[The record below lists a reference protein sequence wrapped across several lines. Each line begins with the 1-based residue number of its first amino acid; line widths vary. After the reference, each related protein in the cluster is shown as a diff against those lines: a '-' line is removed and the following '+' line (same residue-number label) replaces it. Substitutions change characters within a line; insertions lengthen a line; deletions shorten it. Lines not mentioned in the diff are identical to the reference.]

1 MSASFVLDGW
11 YRKVSVTS
19 NPGGGEFSSLF
30 FSFIGTSTH
39 PFSIIDFILTVPAPR
54 ILFNGPISREYAMG
68 VSPKI
73 SIAHRRKV

>member
-11 YRKVSVTS
+11 YRKVGVTS

-39 PFSIIDFILTVPAPR
+39 PFSIIDFILTVPAPL
-54 ILFNGPISREYAMG
+54 ILFYTHKSATNATSQNILEMY
-68 VSPKI
+68 I
-73 SIAHRRKV
+73 IL